1 MSSIVHSLDVEKAYA
16 FLDFLV
22 TSEYG
27 CEISVY
33 KKMFSMMLFNTYNEV
48 IFSYDT
54 DTDMLISDF
63 VRDSI
68 NSYLATNDGQEM
80 VGIWMSQ

>member
-1 MSSIVHSLDVEKAYA
+1 MSSIVHSLDVENANA
-16 FLDFLV
+16 FLNFLL
-22 TSEYG
+22 TSGYG

-33 KKMFSMMLFNTYNEV
+33 KKIFSMMLFNTYDEV

-54 DTDMLISDF
+54 DSDMFILDF